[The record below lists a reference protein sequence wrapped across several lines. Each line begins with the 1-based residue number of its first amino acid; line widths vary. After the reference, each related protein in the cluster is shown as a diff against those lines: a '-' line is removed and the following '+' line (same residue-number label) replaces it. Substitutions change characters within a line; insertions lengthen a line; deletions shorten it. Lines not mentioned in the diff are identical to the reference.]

1 MKLFEYF
8 KHIGPAPRDSEMD
21 ASTNRGSILGSIST
35 KGSIL
40 GAFKNSKSSTMSQ
53 IDIQILE

>member
-1 MKLFEYF
+1 MKLFE
-8 KHIGPAPRDSEMD
+8 HIGPAPRDSEMD